1 MMRDSCK
8 LYAQWG
14 GRSYWYYTHL
24 ILVYTRTICKRKTL
38 MVWVDYGNGLY
49 QVSFNV
55 FDPPV
60 DSGLLAI
67 LHRK

>member
-24 ILVYTRTICKRKTL
+24 PLI
-38 MVWVDYGNGLY
+38 
-49 QVSFNV
+49 SF
-55 FDPPV
+55 
-60 DSGLLAI
+60 
-67 LHRK
+67 

>member
-1 MMRDSCK
+1 MGWQVLLVLHS
-8 LYAQWG
+8 
-14 GRSYWYYTHL
+14 SSTHL

-49 QVSFNV
+49 QVSFYV